1 MKCIFCKKE
10 LNEKDISREHIIPKF
25 LGGEYVIH
33 DICKDCNRSF
43 GIDFE
48 KKLGENSVFQFIRA
62 FYSFRY
68 RNSKNFVAPTL
79 KLKQK
84 NTVIRS
90 DNEGYLLM
98 FTKPNFNFSEMGIE
112 VDQMESQENIDA
124 MINAKINKHKSE
136 NNDEYIYE
144 IIRDVKKLKIGEPE
158 DFNLHLDIRI
168 LNELFLKIAYEFSCI
183 CLDSQYLNDALG
195 RLLKNSIMTDD
206 YDFLF
211 ANESNIKLSCDRRKL
226 DFCVKKVAET
236 AHQNTINAH
245 YGFPLT
251 YCSNGDYIHEIQL
264 IKKNNKLFVFIE
276 LFNIFKY
283 KICVSNSA
291 NNYDYDDG
299 LIVKLT
305 TGRSNEEVVN
315 KLENFHHNH

>member
-10 LNEKDISREHIIPKF
+10 LNENDISRENIIPKI

-33 DICKDCNRSF
+33 DICNDCNRSF

-62 FYSFRY
+62 FYTFRY

-84 NTVIRS
+84 NTVIRT
-90 DNEGYLLM
+90 DNEGHLLM
-98 FTKPNFNFSEMGIE
+98 FTKPNFNYSKMGIE
-112 VDQMESQENIDA
+112 VDQIESQENIDA
-124 MINAKINKHKSE
+124 MINAKINRHKSE
-136 NNDEYIYE
+136 NNKEYTYE

-158 DFNLHLDIRI
+158 DFNLHLDILI

-183 CLDSQYLNDALG
+183 CLDSKYLYDAIG
-195 RLLKNSIMTDD
+195 ILLKNSIMSEDNN
-206 YDFLF
+206 FLF
-211 ANESNIKLSCDRRKL
+211 DNKSKIKLTCDRRKL

-236 AHQNTINAH
+236 AHQNTINNH
-245 YGFPLT
+245 YGFPLI
-251 YCSNGDYIHEIQL
+251 YCSNGNYIHGIEL
-264 IKKNNKLFVFIE
+264 IKKNNNFFVVIE

-283 KICVSNSA
+283 KICVSNDA
-291 NNYDYDDG
+291 DNYNYDDG
-299 LIVKLT
+299 LIAKLT
-305 TGRSNEEVVN
+305 TGRCNGELVN
-315 KLENFHHNH
+315 KIENSFSP

>member
-10 LNEKDISREHIIPKF
+10 LNENDISREHIIPKF

-33 DICKDCNRSF
+33 DICNDCNRSF

-62 FYSFRY
+62 FYTFRY

-84 NTVIRS
+84 NTVIRT
-90 DNEGYLLM
+90 DNEGHLLM
-98 FTKPNFNFSEMGIE
+98 FTKPNFNYSKMGIE
-112 VDQMESQENIDA
+112 VDQIESQENIDA
-124 MINAKINKHKSE
+124 MINAKINRHKSE
-136 NNDEYIYE
+136 NNKEYTYE

-158 DFNLHLDIRI
+158 DFNLHLDILI

-183 CLDSQYLNDALG
+183 CLDSKYLYDAIG
-195 RLLKNSIMTDD
+195 ILLKNSIMSEDNN
-206 YDFLF
+206 FLF
-211 ANESNIKLSCDRRKL
+211 DNKSKIKLTCDRRKL

-236 AHQNTINAH
+236 AHQNTINNH
-245 YGFPLT
+245 YGFPLI
-251 YCSNGDYIHEIQL
+251 YCSNGNYIHGIEL
-264 IKKNNKLFVFIE
+264 IKKNNNFFVVIE

-283 KICVSNSA
+283 KICVSNDA
-291 NNYDYDDG
+291 DNYNYDDG
-299 LIVKLT
+299 LIAKLT
-305 TGRSNEEVVN
+305 TGRCNGELVN
-315 KLENFHHNH
+315 KIENSFSP

>member
-10 LNEKDISREHIIPKF
+10 LNVNDISREHIIPKF

-33 DICKDCNRSF
+33 DICNDCNRRF

-62 FYSFRY
+62 FYTFRY

-79 KLKQK
+79 KLKQM
-84 NTVIRS
+84 NTVIRTDS
-90 DNEGYLLM
+90 EGHLLM
-98 FTKPNFNFSEMGIE
+98 FTKPNFNYSEMGIE

-136 NNDEYIYE
+136 NNEEYTYE
-144 IIRDVKKLKIGEPE
+144 IIRDVKKLKIGKPE
-158 DFNLHLDIRI
+158 DFKLHFDIPI

-183 CLDSQYLNDALG
+183 CLDSKYLDDTIG
-195 RLLKNSIMTDD
+195 ILLKNSIMSEDNN
-206 YDFLF
+206 FLF
-211 ANESNIKLSCDRRKL
+211 DKRSEIKLTCDKRKL

-236 AHQNTINAH
+236 AHHNTINNH
-245 YGFPLT
+245 YGLPLR
-251 YCSNGDYIHEIQL
+251 YCSNGDYIHEIEL
-264 IKKNNKLFVFIE
+264 IKKNNKFFVVIE

-283 KICVSNSA
+283 KICVSNDA

-299 LIVKLT
+299 LIAKLT
-305 TGRSNEEVVN
+305 TGRCNGELVN
-315 KLENFHHNH
+315 KLEFS